1 MVCRIIQLTKLT
13 IPHPPSITTYTINNT
28 KTHICSQKINRNTTK
43 NNKAT
48 TQQTKQNTHIPEK
61 AYKTHNKNNNKAPTQ
76 YTKQKHVYTP
86 KINKPKHT
94 TKQQNIK

>member
-28 KTHICSQKINRNTTK
+28 KTHIYSQKTNRNTTK
-43 NNKAT
+43 T
-48 TQQTKQNTHIPEK
+48 TKQQHNKQNTHIPEK

-94 TKQQNIK
+94 TKQQNIR